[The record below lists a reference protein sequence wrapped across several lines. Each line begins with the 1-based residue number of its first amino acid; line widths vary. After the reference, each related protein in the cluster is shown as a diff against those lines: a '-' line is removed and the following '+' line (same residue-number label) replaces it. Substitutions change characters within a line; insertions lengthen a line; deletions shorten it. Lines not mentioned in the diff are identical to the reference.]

1 MKEVQTIQTQMRR
14 GVLEFCIL
22 LIINKEPVY
31 VSDILKELQKADL
44 LVVEGTVYPLL
55 NRLRSEGLLAY
66 SWKESKSGPPRKY
79 YSLTHTGAQYL
90 EKLTDIWSN
99 LTESITSLIKK

>member
-66 SWKESKSGPPRKY
+66 DWKESKSGPPRKY
-79 YSLTHTGAQYL
+79 YSLTHAGVQYL
-90 EKLTDIWSN
+90 EKLTTIWSN

>member
-55 NRLRSEGLLAY
+55 TRLKDEGLLAY
-66 SWKESKSGPPRKY
+66 DWQESKSGPPRKY
-79 YSLTHTGAQYL
+79 YSLTRAGTQYL
-90 EKLTDIWSN
+90 EKLTAMWSN
-99 LTESITSLIKK
+99 LTDSITSLIKK

>member
-1 MKEVQTIQTQMRR
+1 MKEIQTIQTQMRR

-31 VSDILKELQKADL
+31 VSDILKQLQEADL

-55 NRLRSEGLLAY
+55 SRLKSDGLLSY
-66 SWKESKSGPPRKY
+66 DWQESKSGPPRKY
-79 YSLTHTGAQYL
+79 YSLTSTGQEYL
-90 EKLTDIWSN
+90 TQLTDVWGT
-99 LTESITSLIKK
+99 LTTSITSLMQK

>member
-1 MKEVQTIQTQMRR
+1 MKEIQTIQTQMRR
-14 GVLEFCIL
+14 GVIEFCIL

-55 NRLRSEGLLAY
+55 NRLKTEGLLSY
-66 SWKESKSGPPRKY
+66 DWQESKSGPPRKY
-79 YSLTHTGAQYL
+79 YSLTQAGAEYL
-90 EKLTDIWSN
+90 DQLKDTWNTLTH
-99 LTESITSLIKK
+99 SITSLIQK